1 MVYIIIILNIEEYA
15 ESMDDF
21 KKSITLYGPYTM
33 AKTLHS
39 LNILNSKSFSML
51 SNLQELSNIHLTSL
65 LVEELSQ
72 DIRERKKYFAF
83 IHFFKSEPLLINL
96 YYKMLFRSKF
106 IISVGIIVFILG
118 YSCLWKP
125 NI

>member
-1 MVYIIIILNIEEYA
+1 
-15 ESMDDF
+15 MDDL
-21 KKSITLYGPYTM
+21 KKSITFYGPYTM

-39 LNILNSKSFSML
+39 LDILNSKSFSML

-83 IHFFKSEPLLINL
+83 VNFLKSEPSLINL
-96 YYKMLFRSKF
+96 YYKILFQSKF

-118 YSCLWKP
+118 YSCL
-125 NI
+125 